1 MALYSEQCHRPHL
14 AFYNKHFHHD
24 PASSMLLRP
33 SQKLSVKLKSGSLTT
48 LPSHENPFADW
59 STNGFIVQRMHYV
72 LVSNTASLYSVFM
85 RGKGIT
91 NANSFLEQFH
101 RELRAV
107 MEADGLL
114 SIYSQR
120 IQPHLDTVQFAKA
133 LNRSVT
139 GSMND
144 IIRCARYSIEAQDEG
159 LIEVSRSLNE
169 MPLSMLKHEGRDYG
183 QPKSVMIALAS

>member
-1 MALYSEQCHRPHL
+1 
-14 AFYNKHFHHD
+14 
-24 PASSMLLRP
+24 MLLRP
-33 SQKLSVKLKSGSLTT
+33 SQKLSVKLKSGSLAT
-48 LPSHENPFADW
+48 LPSHVNPFADW
-59 STNGFIVQRMHYV
+59 SANGFTVQRMHYM

-85 RGKGIT
+85 RGKGIA
-91 NANSFLEQFH
+91 NANCFLEQFQH
-101 RELRAV
+101 ELQAV

-114 SIYSQR
+114 AIYSQQ
-120 IQPHLDTVQFAKA
+120 IQPHLGTVQFAKA

-144 IIRCARYSIEAQDEG
+144 IIRCTRYSIEAQDEG

-183 QPKSVMIALAS
+183 QPKSVMIALAG